1 MAERPHYFGS
11 WCVLFTDAVCL
22 AGAYCLVG
30 TAGSDTM
37 VALSLPIWIVW
48 MSVCYGVLALFLR
61 RPRTT
66 GQLAI
71 VACLLYAA
79 GAALVLSNSV
89 LSGVSSLLF
98 GLVFLLVTPL
108 RTIFLLIEP
117 YKPRT
122 PMN

>member
-48 MSVCYGVLALFLR
+48 MSVCYGLLALFLR
-61 RPRTT
+61 RRARP
-66 GQLAI
+66 GSLQLLPVCSMQQALPWFCQTPFFP
-71 VACLLYAA
+71 VSPACSLAWSFCWSHRYAP
-79 GAALVLSNSV
+79 S
-89 LSGVSSLLF
+89 F
-98 GLVFLLVTPL
+98 
-108 RTIFLLIEP
+108 
-117 YKPRT
+117 Y
-122 PMN
+122 